1 MMGKMEDH
9 GVYIAGTGSYLP
21 DERITNEAL
30 AGTTGLTPE
39 EIVRMTGIKERRR
52 ARPEEAA
59 SDLATRAAASALQS
73 AGVDAR
79 DIDLIVLA
87 TTSPDMP
94 SPATACLVQRNIGA
108 KKAAAFDINASCSG
122 FLYALNVAEMFI
134 RSGQADT
141 ALVIAS
147 EVKSRFVNPQD
158 KETAI
163 LFGDGAGAVVL
174 RNSRDKNNPPISPF
188 RKGGNRGI
196 CGTGEL
202 NGDTGESSRRNII
215 STRLYADGNHW
226 NWIHL
231 PAGGSRMPASPATI
245 AADLHTMRMDGS
257 KVYKAAIKTLSRMV
271 VDIVKECG
279 LRIDDIDHF
288 IFHQAN
294 LRIIEQV
301 IRRTGIPKEKVPL
314 SLPSYGNTSSASI
327 PITLDHA
334 VRNGSIKEG
343 DIVALASFGGG
354 LTWGASIVRW

>member
-30 AGTTGLTPE
+30 SVTTGLTPA
-39 EIVRMTGIKERRR
+39 EIVRMTGIRERRR
-52 ARPEEAA
+52 ARPEEAT
-59 SDLATRAAASALQS
+59 SDLATRAAVSALQA
-73 AGVDAR
+73 AGVEAR
-79 DIDLIVLA
+79 DLDLIVQA
-87 TTSPDMP
+87 TTSPDMH
-94 SPATACLVQRNIGA
+94 SPATACFVQRNIGA

-134 RSGQADT
+134 RGGQADT
-141 ALVIAS
+141 ALVIAA
-147 EVKSRFVNPQD
+147 EVKSRFVNPGD

-174 RNSRDKNNPPISPF
+174 RNSRDKNVPPIDRRGFQTPS
-188 RKGGNRGI
+188 KGI
-196 CGTGEL
+196 LGTCL
-202 NGDTGESSRRNII
+202 HANG
-215 STRLYADGNHW
+215 AHW

-231 PAGGSRMPASPATI
+231 PAGGSRTPASPATI

-279 LRIDDIDHF
+279 LRIEDIDHF

-327 PITLDHA
+327 PITLDQT
-334 VRNGSIKEG
+334 VRNGGIQEG